1 MTSADQGVTDARGTA
16 EEFVRT
22 HLATALGGQRGM
34 LEAGIPTAAFTI
46 VFLSTHNLIAAVS
59 SGAGLAAV
67 ALVIRI
73 VQRSSVQFV
82 LNAAFGIGLGAF
94 FAYLAARRGGSA
106 NDQALAYFLPGIL
119 LSLAYGIGLLFTVII
134 RWPLVG
140 FMIGGVLGDPIG
152 WRKTPGLV
160 AVCNRLTLCLALP
173 CVLRVV
179 VQGPLYLAGR
189 QHWMSADTAV
199 SALGVTRLA
208 MGWPLYVA
216 TLAVMA
222 LVLGRSHTPLEDQ
235 PDAAGVTSA

>member
-1 MTSADQGVTDARGTA
+1 MTSADHGAADAQRTA

-22 HLATALGGQRGM
+22 HLASALGGRRGM

-46 VFLSTHNLIAAVS
+46 VFLTTHNLIAAVG
-59 SGAGLAAV
+59 SGAALA
-67 ALVIRI
+67 VIAFAIRLL
-73 VQRSSVQFV
+73 QRSSVQFV

-94 FAYLAARRGGSA
+94 FAYLAARHGGSA

-119 LSLAYGIGLLFTVII
+119 LSLGYGVGLMFTVII

-160 AVCNRLTLCLALP
+160 AVCSRLTLCLAVP
-173 CVLRVV
+173 CVLRVAA
-179 VQGPLYLAGR
+179 QGPLYLAGR

-222 LVLGRSHTPLEDQ
+222 LLLGRSHTPLDVRSEEE
-235 PDAAGVTSA
+235 VTSA